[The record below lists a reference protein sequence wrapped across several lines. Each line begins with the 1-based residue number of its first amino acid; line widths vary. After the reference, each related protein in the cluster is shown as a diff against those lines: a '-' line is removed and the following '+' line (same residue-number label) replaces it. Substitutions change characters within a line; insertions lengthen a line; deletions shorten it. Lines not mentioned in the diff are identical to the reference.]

1 MPGKDEG
8 EDSFCPMNPESPRE
22 LGVRTGEQMTILLP
36 EIAATG
42 IAEG

>member
-8 EDSFCPMNPESPRE
+8 EDSFCPINPESPKE
-22 LGVRTGEQMTILLP
+22 KGVGTGEQMTILLP

-42 IAEG
+42 TAEE